1 MRVFYGPKTHLTE
14 SGTQPDLI
22 KVWAGFF
29 FVEDNSDNLDEK
41 EISKESF
48 KPVDDGGIL
57 GEVRRRPCWSLGQSP
72 SSRKWGN
79 TKLDFWKEIFTL
91 TFGFSSSFT
100 FKVSKF
106 LSQKS
111 FV

>member
-41 EISKESF
+41 NVAIESF

-72 SSRKWGN
+72 SSRNGE
-79 TKLDFWKEIFTL
+79 TPSLIDFWKGNIQFDIAFCIFII
-91 TFGFSSSFT
+91 
-100 FKVSKF
+100 
-106 LSQKS
+106 
-111 FV
+111 

>member
-41 EISKESF
+41 NVSLESL
-48 KPVDDGGIL
+48 KPVDDVGVL
-57 GEVRRRPCWSLGQSP
+57 DEVDGAAEVTGTVSVVTE
-72 SSRKWGN
+72 WGN
-79 TKLDFWKEIFTL
+79 TKLN
-91 TFGFSSSFT
+91 
-100 FKVSKF
+100 
-106 LSQKS
+106 
-111 FV
+111 

>member
-41 EISKESF
+41 KVSLESL
-48 KPVDDGGIL
+48 KPVDDVGVL
-57 GEVRRRPCWSLGQSP
+57 DEVDGAAEVTGTVSVVTE
-72 SSRKWGN
+72 WGN
-79 TKLDFWKEIFTL
+79 TKLN
-91 TFGFSSSFT
+91 
-100 FKVSKF
+100 
-106 LSQKS
+106 
-111 FV
+111 